1 MSPPGR
7 LYLLR
12 VRGAPLLFLLGLLLA
27 LLPPGAQGLPG
38 VGLPPSAARTV
49 YQPSHGSLKPAAHLV
64 GDSGTRNSLNWR
76 MSRDMAFL
84 RGFSFSNNSL
94 LIPTSGL
101 YFVYSQVVFSGLSC
115 SPTSVPNY
123 LYLTH
128 EVKLLT
134 SRYGSPL
141 TLLSTQRSQKFMC
154 PGPQNPWVRSMYQGA
169 VFLLRQ
175 GDQLFTYTEGIRHL
189 LLSPS
194 TVFFGAF
201 AV

>member
-7 LYLLR
+7 LHLPR

-38 VGLPPSAARTV
+38 TGLPPSAARMV
-49 YQPSHGSLKPAAHLV
+49 NQPSYGPLKPAAHLI
-64 GDSGTRNSLNWR
+64 GDSGTRDSLRWR
-76 MSRDMAFL
+76 VGRDMAFL
-84 RGFSFSNNSL
+84 RGFSFSNDSL
-94 LIPTSGL
+94 LIPASGL

-115 SPTSVPNY
+115 SLTSTPNY

-128 EVKLLT
+128 EVRLLT
-134 SRYGSPL
+134 SQYGSPL
-141 TLLSTQRSQKFMC
+141 TLLSTQKSQKSVC
-154 PGPQNPWVRSMYQGA
+154 PGPQDPWVRSMYQGA

-175 GDQLFTYTEGIRHL
+175 GDRLFTYTEGIHHL